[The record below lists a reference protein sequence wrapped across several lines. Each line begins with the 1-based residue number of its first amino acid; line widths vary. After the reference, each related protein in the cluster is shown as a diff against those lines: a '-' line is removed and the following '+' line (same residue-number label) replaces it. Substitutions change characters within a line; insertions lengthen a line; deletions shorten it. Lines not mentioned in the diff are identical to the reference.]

1 MQMLSRIFLFIA
13 AGIMLVGAVM
23 HAMAFNKAVA
33 AAAQAN
39 LPPFYANSFLA
50 LWLIDSVTL
59 IGLGLAFAL
68 TAMRP
73 LSATPATL
81 AVLALIPA
89 GTAGLLYYYLG
100 PFFAAHML
108 IGAAA
113 CAALAALLGQ
123 SKAAST

>member
-1 MQMLSRIFLFIA
+1 MQMLSRFLLIIA
-13 AGIMLVGAVM
+13 AGILLVGGIM
-23 HAMAFNKAVA
+23 HAMAFDKTVA
-33 AAAQAN
+33 AAAESN

-68 TAMRP
+68 AAMRP
-73 LSATPATL
+73 RSATPATL

-100 PFFAAHML
+100 PFFAAHL
-108 IGAAA
+108 LVGAAA
-113 CAALAALLGQ
+113 CGALAALLGR
-123 SKAAST
+123 SKAVGT